1 MLKIHKHQPANRRY
15 VMLLHRSIAAL
26 KEGQPLLAERLLH
39 QALFRQPERPEAY
52 NLLGVLVECT
62 GDWLNSQK
70 FYRAALNMEPT
81 YRAAWNNLQRVT
93 STGNKCGPVDY
104 GETSEL
110 RPQRKKAASSPGA
123 AVRRCRRASQLMIS
137 SCSRAIF

>member
-1 MLKIHKHQPANRRY
+1 MTFYALFSCGTLPFEQKAKEKTMLKIHKQPPPANRRY
-15 VMLLHRSIAAL
+15 AMLLHRSIAAL
-26 KEGQPLLAERLLH
+26 KEGQPLLAGRLLR

-93 STGNKCGPVDY
+93 STGNKFDPVDY
-104 GETSEL
+104 GETSE
-110 RPQRKKAASSPGA
+110 PESPEE
-123 AVRRCRRASQLMIS
+123 
-137 SCSRAIF
+137 